1 MCNARFLIVVMI
13 FSAALFYG
21 CSSQRYGAR
30 FMLEGVHTGQTEQ
43 GMDVFGDKAYL
54 LYNTGICRIF
64 DLLSEKIDSEFLLAS
79 ASKTNHA
86 NCASFG
92 KEFYEG
98 NNVPVLYVS
107 ECSSPYRCFVENIR
121 NGKSQIVQT
130 IFAFENEHP
139 KLVHDWIVAKKGY
152 FLYTFTRL
160 GSIISNGTVLHSI
173 NKYRL
178 PRLSEGEKVILSEKD
193 VIDRFD
199 ISFKSMGQGGLVN
212 GRYMYLPVGLS
223 HDSDGKR
230 SDAKRSIIIVDL
242 KKQIIERFVD
252 ISNDILDEPEDIAI
266 YNGRLLL
273 YCGQNGGLRM
283 LDIKM

>member
-1 MCNARFLIVVMI
+1 MFFI
-13 FSAALFYG
+13 AALFYG
-21 CSSQRYGAR
+21 CSSQRYGIR
-30 FMLEGVHTGQTEQ
+30 YSLEGEHIGQSEQ
-43 GMDVFGDKAYL
+43 GMDVFGDRAYL

-64 DLLSEKIDSEFLLAS
+64 DLLSEKIDSEFPLAS

-121 NGKSQIVQT
+121 NSKPQIVQT
-130 IFAFENEHP
+130 LFAFENERP
-139 KLVHDWIVAKKGY
+139 KLVHDWIVDKRGG

-160 GSIISNGTVLHSI
+160 GVGNSDGTVLHSI
-173 NKYRL
+173 YKYRL
-178 PRLSEGEKVILSEKD
+178 PKLSEGEKVILSEKD
-193 VIDRFD
+193 VLDRFD
-199 ISFKSMGQGGLVN
+199 ISFMSMGQGGLVK

-223 HDSDGKR
+223 HESDGKR
-230 SDAKRSIIIVDL
+230 PDAKRAIIIVDL
-242 KKQIIERFVD
+242 KKQKIKRFVD
-252 ISNDILDEPEDIAI
+252 ISNDILDEPEDVAI

-283 LDIKM
+283 LDKKM